1 MKLSASVSSFF
12 LLQRAAPTDTNLT
25 KPASPSP
32 RVGLNQHPL
41 WTSACHTLPKTRQ
54 KIPCQKS
61 QVAKPNKDGGHSKPV
76 QTIGQA
82 ALVVPEAIETDRA
95 ATPARVGLNQHI
107 QRLSHLAMPVLAVTN
122 KADVHRT
129 LAAGKLRAAS
139 RPKPNNFSAEGA
151 STRNPGPTPLPDES
165 GRGFFSG
172 VDRPPTAIGIQ
183 AIQPERPLE
192 PRKTCDHRFHPARV
206 RSATS
211 PGMRQTTSLR
221 PLKPEPAT
229 APVFTSLKPVAFREV
244 EN

>member
-1 MKLSASVSSFF
+1 MKLSAPVSSIF
-12 LLQRAAPTDTNLT
+12 LLQRAAPTGTILM
-25 KPASPSP
+25 KPASSSP
-32 RVGLNQHPL
+32 GVGLNQHQL
-41 WTSACHTLPKTRQ
+41 WTSACRTLPKTGQ

-61 QVAKPNKDGGHSKPV
+61 QVAKPNKEGAHSKPV
-76 QTIGQA
+76 RTIGQA
-82 ALVVPEAIETDRA
+82 ALVVPEAIETERA

-129 LAAGKLRAAS
+129 LAAGKRRAAS
-139 RPKPNNFSAEGA
+139 RPKPNNFGAEGA

-165 GRGFFSG
+165 GKRLFYR
-172 VDRPPTAIGIQ
+172 VDWPPTVIVIHAM
-183 AIQPERPLE
+183 QPERPLE
-192 PRKTCDHRFHPARV
+192 PRKTCDHRFRPAQV

-211 PGMRQTTSLR
+211 PGMLQTTSPR

-229 APVFTSLKPVAFREV
+229 APVFTSLKPVAFREA